1 MVIDSDAHV
10 IEGEELMAEVMAR
23 FPDKVRLS
31 RPGEDGHLFIED
43 RPYPKSTGPGAGC
56 RADRGLCLER
66 GADPFTMEG
75 VLRDADRE
83 GIDELVLFPSVALG
97 LPGFRDLAFAA
108 EFARLYNAWLAR
120 YCATSG
126 GRLHGVAVV
135 PIEDVA
141 ASAALMRPA
150 KDAGL
155 VATMIPAV
163 LRSRNLDHPD
173 LEPFFAA
180 AEELDMPL
188 AVHGAPG
195 IHLPPLGAE
204 RFDNYLQVHAVSFPF
219 DMMVATT
226 SVVLGGVFERHP
238 RLRVGLF
245 EAGVGWVPYFVH
257 RLDGHVEKRGELT
270 PHCKRR
276 PQEYVARGQLY
287 ASCEADEPG
296 VRFAAEALG
305 AHWILFAS
313 DYPHW
318 DGDFPDATRP
328 LRERSDLDA
337 SVRGRILG
345 GNART
350 FFGLGAR

>member
-10 IEGEELMAEVMAR
+10 IEDRELMAEVMAR

-31 RPGEDGHLFIED
+31 RPGEDGHVFIEG

-56 RADRGLCLER
+56 RADRGLSVDR
-66 GADPFTMEG
+66 GADPFTMAG

-97 LPGFRDLAFAA
+97 LPGFQDAAFAA
-108 EFARLYNAWLAR
+108 AFAGLYNAWLAN
-120 YCATSG
+120 YCAASG

-135 PIEDVA
+135 PIEDVD
-141 ASAALMRPA
+141 ASIPLMRAA
-150 KDAGL
+150 KAAGL
-155 VATMIPAV
+155 VATMVPAV

-173 LEPFFAA
+173 LAPFFAA
-180 AEELDMPL
+180 AEDLGMPL
-188 AVHGAPG
+188 AIHGAPG
-195 IHLPPLGAE
+195 IHLPPLGSE

-226 SVVLGGVFERHP
+226 SLALGGVFERHP

-257 RLDGHVEKRGELT
+257 RLDEHVEKRGELT
-270 PHCKRR
+270 PQCKRR
-276 PQEYVARGQLY
+276 PREYVERGQLY
-287 ASCEADEPG
+287 VSCEADEPA

-305 AHWILFAS
+305 PHWILFAS

-318 DGDFPDATRP
+318 DGDFPNATRP
-328 LRERSDLDA
+328 LRERFDLDGNL
-337 SVRGRILG
+337 RTRILG
-345 GNART
+345 LNART
-350 FFGLGAR
+350 FFDLRA